1 MGKGLNFRESAGLDM
16 KVEDSQAIGATKNTT
31 DWKGK
36 LGKVIAEVG
45 SFKASKLKKPKNA
58 TETKKRDYKSSNPLN
73 AGYDLPR
80 AIIPLWTF
88 FMALDPVNPETQ
100 SLKSNVIDM
109 ICTEFPSTEGCT
121 TANVQSCREI
131 GDCTTG
137 KETYVIIGGE
147 LYKVAKGFGVSK
159 KELVSRVSTTAEKTK
174 SLKSNI
180 AGAVSEALQ
189 ATAPAEDIAAEAG
202 ADAEDVKASRG
213 PLDALVAAWATKK
226 SKKVSK

>member
-1 MGKGLNFRESAGLDM
+1 MDSTVSAQNKTG
-16 KVEDSQAIGATKNTT
+16 
-31 DWKGK
+31 DWKKK
-36 LGKVIAEVG
+36 LGKVIADVG
-45 SFKASKLKKPKNA
+45 YYKDNPAKLKKPKNA
-58 TETKKRDYKSSNPLN
+58 TETKKRDYKSSNPLGR
-73 AGYDLPR
+73 GYNLPR
-80 AIIPLWTF
+80 DILPLWAF
-88 FMALDPVNPETQ
+88 FMQLDPVNPETQ

-159 KELVSRVSTTAEKTK
+159 KELVSRTATTVEKGK
-174 SLKSNI
+174 SLKGNI
-180 AGAVSEALQ
+180 ASAVKEALQ

-202 ADAEDVKASRG
+202 ADADDVKAGG
-213 PLDALVAAWATKK
+213 PLDALIAGWATKK
-226 SKKVSK
+226 SKKA